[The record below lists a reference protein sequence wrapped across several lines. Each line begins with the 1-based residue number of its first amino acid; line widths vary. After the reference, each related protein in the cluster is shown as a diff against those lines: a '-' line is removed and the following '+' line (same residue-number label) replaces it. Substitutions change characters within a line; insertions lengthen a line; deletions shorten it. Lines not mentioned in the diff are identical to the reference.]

1 MVGLI
6 EDFRVAS
13 RSLLK
18 RPGFAAAVLL
28 TLALGIGA
36 NTALFG
42 VFRSVFLAPLP
53 FPDSDRLTFVM
64 QTGSFGCC
72 GPASGPDYL
81 DWEERHR
88 SFSEIGA
95 IRHILATLTGD
106 AEAERLRAL
115 AVTAS
120 VFDVLEGEA
129 ALGRVLVP
137 ADQASPSVVVLSHWL
152 WESRFGSDPQILGRT
167 VVVNGRPL
175 EVVGVMPEGFDVLS
189 PWNRTGR
196 FALYQP
202 FADSLLAVDR
212 GSHSYPVVARLAP
225 GVAREAA
232 EADMQRVMRELA
244 EEYPQTNEDRSA
256 RVFTAHEYLYGDV
269 GRMLGLVLGA
279 AALVLLVACG
289 NVAGLQVARATAREA
304 ELTVRAALGASKAAI
319 IRLMFTE
326 SAVLAGLGGLL
337 GIGAA
342 MLVLQGL
349 RAVLPANIP
358 RLDAIALDGSAFLF
372 ALAAAALTALVFGLV
387 PALLVSSRDLAA
399 GLREGGYAT
408 LAPRKERL
416 RDGFIVAQIAMGLVL
431 ANGAGLLVQS
441 YQSLRSQEL
450 GFEQHGML
458 TLQVMPAGERYPDHA
473 ARADYFERV
482 STQAASVPGVRHAG
496 WVSKLPLNGGSN
508 SNVLVEGRG
517 PRSNSNEGP
526 LVEMSFVAG
535 DYFAAA
541 GIELLQGRTLI
552 GDDSVGANLGAVIN
566 RTMAERVW
574 PGDEALGKRFSVEDE
589 PPEWIT
595 VVGVVEDVRQWSL
608 ESAVQNEAYLHAG
621 RSWSAAGY
629 LTLRTDR
636 DAAALVPQ
644 AREAVLAVD
653 PALPPSDI
661 HTMVDRV
668 EGAFSQRRFYTT
680 LISLFAAAALFLA
693 AAGVYG
699 TVSYYVSRRIRELG
713 IRMALG
719 GGTGEIVGLVLRRGS
734 RLAVWGVAAGLLGA
748 WASTRLVEGMLYG
761 VGPVDALTL
770 VTGGALLTAVAL
782 GASAWPASRAARLS
796 PVLALRAE

>member
-1 MVGLI
+1 MLGMI
-6 EDFRVAS
+6 EDVKVAT
-13 RSLLK
+13 RSLIK

-53 FPDSDRLTFVM
+53 FPDSERLTFVM

-72 GPASGPDYL
+72 GPASGPDYV
-81 DWEERHR
+81 DWEERQR
-88 SFSEIGA
+88 SFSDIGA
-95 IRHILATLTGD
+95 IRHTLATFTGD
-106 AEAERLRAL
+106 GEAERLLSL

-120 VFDVLEGEA
+120 VFDVLDGEP
-129 ALGRVLVP
+129 ALGRVLIP

-152 WESRFGSDPQILGRT
+152 WETRFGSDPEILGRT
-167 VVVNGRPL
+167 LLVNGRPL

-202 FADSLLAVDR
+202 FADSLLAEGR
-212 GSHSYPVVARLAP
+212 GNHSYPVVARLAP
-225 GVAREAA
+225 GVTQEAA

-244 EEYPQTNEDRSA
+244 EEYPQTNGDRSA
-256 RVFTAHEYLYGDV
+256 RVFPAHEYLYGDV

-289 NVAGLQVARATAREA
+289 NVAGLQLARAAAREA
-304 ELTVRAALGASKAAI
+304 ELTVRAALGASRAAI
-319 IRLMFTE
+319 VRLMFTE

-342 MLVLQGL
+342 VLVLRGL
-349 RAVLPANIP
+349 RAVLPASIP

-399 GLREGGYAT
+399 GLRESGYAT

-416 RDGFIVAQIAMGLVL
+416 RDGFIVVQIAMGLVL

-458 TLQVMPAGERYPDHA
+458 TLQVMAAGERYPDLA

-482 STQAASVPGVRHAG
+482 SLEAANVPGVRHAG

-552 GDDSVGANLGAVIN
+552 ADDSVEANLGAVIN
-566 RTMAERVW
+566 RAMAERVW
-574 PGDEALGKRFSVEDE
+574 PGDDALGKRFSIEDE

-595 VVGVVEDVRQWSL
+595 VVGLVEDVRQWSL

-621 RSWSAAGY
+621 RSWTGAGY
-629 LTLRTDR
+629 LTLRTDG

-680 LISLFAAAALFLA
+680 LITLFAAAALFLA

-719 GGTGEIVGLVLRRGS
+719 GGTSEIMGLVLRRGW
-734 RLAVWGVAAGLLGA
+734 RLAVWGVAAGLAGA

-761 VGPVDALTL
+761 VGPVDAPTL
-770 VTGGALLTAVAL
+770 VIGGALLAAVAL